1 MSVKIVLPHWF
12 DDCLKLGR
20 RIDEAPYLL
29 PNPEIERVANFE
41 PVPLPKGPDLTYSH
55 AHDGGAMALDPP
67 SPKRSSLVFERKKIR
82 LGEDL
87 ELSPRLKSVIATV
100 VVQMKGE
107 VVDKV
112 EDADIYIGQ
121 FRDGDEYLEASRVG
135 IHVGSLTWLYWIC
148 AHGRWASPLAKLLHY
163 PLVRGGLPGMEKF
176 VSRVRTSA
184 NCNFAN
190 RRANAEN
197 NCVQLWRGCPALFG
211 ESGRS
216 LRCQVYEIDE
226 DREYASYY
234 SQVFILT
241 SLIRSASV

>member
-1 MSVKIVLPHWF
+1 MAKRMLVKIVLPHWF

-67 SPKRSSLVFERKKIR
+67 SPKRSSSVFERKKIR

-87 ELSPRLKSVIATV
+87 ELSSRLKPVIATV
-100 VVQMKGE
+100 IVQMKGE

-112 EDADIYIGQ
+112 EDADIYVGQ

-163 PLVRGGLPGMEKF
+163 PLVRGGLPGMEKL
-176 VSRVRTSA
+176 VSIVYISA
-184 NCNFAN
+184 NCNFTD
-190 RRANAEN
+190 RRANAED
-197 NCVQLWRGCPALFG
+197 NCVQLWRGCSALFR

-216 LRCQVYEIDE
+216 LRRQVYEIDE
-226 DREYASYY
+226 D
-234 SQVFILT
+234 
-241 SLIRSASV
+241 